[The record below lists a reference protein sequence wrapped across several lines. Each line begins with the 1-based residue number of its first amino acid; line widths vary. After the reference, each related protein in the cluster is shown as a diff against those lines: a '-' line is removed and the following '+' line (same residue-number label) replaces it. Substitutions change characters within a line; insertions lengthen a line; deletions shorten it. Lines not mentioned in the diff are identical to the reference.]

1 MKTKRTNREIGFTIV
16 EMIVVLMVLAVL
28 AALVVPQIA
37 RNRNRALRYRET
49 RCWSNLK
56 QVGLAFRLW
65 SGDNGDKYPMQ
76 VSITN
81 GGAMEWAQAG
91 NVWKTFMVMSNEL
104 STPMILYCLLDR
116 NSNRIQATSFG
127 LTTQPAYS
135 GSVSFTNDNN
145 VSYFVGMEADEV
157 HPTRIL
163 AGDSNLEMNQKTVAH
178 GFLNVWTNAPVR
190 WDKTRHEKRCGNIAL
205 ADGSVQNCTKAQLQ
219 KLLAE
224 TLIQTNRLLIP

>member
-1 MKTKRTNREIGFTIV
+1 MKTKRTSQEIGFTIV
-16 EMIVVLMVLAVL
+16 ELIVVLMVVAVL
-28 AALVVPQIA
+28 EGLMIPHIV
-37 RNRNRALRYRET
+37 RNNHHSGRADINCSNNLR
-49 RCWSNLK
+49 
-56 QVGLAFRLW
+56 QVGLAFHLW
-65 SGDNGDKYPMQ
+65 AGDNGGKFPTQ

-81 GGAMEWAQAG
+81 EGALEWAEAG
-91 NVWKTFMVMSNEL
+91 NVWQIFMVMSNEL
-104 STPMILYCLLDR
+104 STPKLLYCLLDG

-135 GSVSFTNDNN
+135 GSVPFTNDNN

-163 AGDSNLEMNQKTVAH
+163 AGDSNLEVNQKTLAH
-178 GFLNVWTNAPVR
+178 SFLNLWTNAPVR
-190 WDKTRHEKRCGNIAL
+190 WDKTRHEKQCGNIAF